1 MRQKPPWT
9 TLSCPHFLCL
19 SREMGTFQEGSS
31 LTPKIW
37 RTIPNP
43 SWVLEAWRGR
53 RDHPKITRSNC
64 ILAPRSLDGV
74 GLVMMM
80 MITSAYFDPLSPEVT
95 GILSDLPTSHK
106 ISPLRHTLSPPGS
119 LPQYS
124 KCLCN
129 CFSSSCFWKRNS
141 KSMNNCLEYE
151 LGKYFYTIWIPY
163 TL

>member
-1 MRQKPPWT
+1 M
-9 TLSCPHFLCL
+9 
-19 SREMGTFQEGSS
+19 
-31 LTPKIW
+31 
-37 RTIPNP
+37 
-43 SWVLEAWRGR
+43 GR
-53 RDHPKITRSNC
+53 RDHPKITRFNC

-74 GLVMMM
+74 GLVMM

-129 CFSSSCFWKRNS
+129 FFPQAV
-141 KSMNNCLEYE
+141 
-151 LGKYFYTIWIPY
+151 F
-163 TL
+163 